1 MYELATQEPYS
12 FWHIHLAARR
22 REDMFYLRFE
32 KRMIPTSGK
41 GQDQQDGSIAPN
53 ADQGHAFGAEPHDS
67 DTEVEVLAPI
77 LCCSTV
83 TVDESDHTNKEEH
96 EHRSGV
102 GR

>member
-1 MYELATQEPYS
+1 MVKDGTTRKMGALLQMLLKALP
-12 FWHIHLAARR
+12 L
-22 REDMFYLRFE
+22 
-32 KRMIPTSGK
+32 
-41 GQDQQDGSIAPN
+41 GQSPR
-53 ADQGHAFGAEPHDS
+53 DS

-83 TVDESDHTNKEEH
+83 TVEESDHTSKEEEH